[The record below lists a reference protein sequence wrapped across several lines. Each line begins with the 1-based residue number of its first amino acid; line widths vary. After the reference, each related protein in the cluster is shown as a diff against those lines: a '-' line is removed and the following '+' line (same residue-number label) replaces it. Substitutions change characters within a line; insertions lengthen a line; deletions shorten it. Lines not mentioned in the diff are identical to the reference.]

1 MDLSP
6 IPVMVNLQQEGGVS
20 VLTPQPIRA
29 VLESSGLSV
38 KEVSKRAGVSPGTVY
53 RAIKQSPLSIESM
66 EALAYAFRL
75 SVNDIIWGRRP
86 GLSTKPIGT
95 TGPSTE
101 ESRRRSERKCNVHN
115 EYFPGHL
122 ECCPL
127 CE

>member
-1 MDLSP
+1 M
-6 IPVMVNLQQEGGVS
+6 
-20 VLTPQPIRA
+20 TPQLFTA
-29 VLESSGLSV
+29 VLHASGLTV

-53 RAIKQSPLSIESM
+53 RAVKQFPLSIESM

-86 GLSTKPIGT
+86 GRSTKPIGP

-101 ESRRRSERKCNVHN
+101 ESRRRTERECNVHN

-122 ECCPL
+122 EECPL